1 MNVRQII
8 LREIRLP
15 LREPFRISTG
25 TMHHRRIVLAELR
38 DGDGHTAWGECV
50 AAEEP
55 NYSPETVDTAWHAL
69 RHWFAPR
76 LIGVQLPAPEAA
88 FAALCHHVHGHRM
101 AMATLEMAVWALF
114 AVRDGI
120 SLARRLG
127 GVRGVIDVG
136 ISLGV
141 QDSPEILADRAA
153 DAVAAGYRRVK
164 LKIGPGAD
172 IAYVEAVRR
181 RTGDGAPLMVDA
193 NNAYTLDDADLLARL
208 DDFGLMMI
216 EQPLDAEDLVRHAA
230 LQRRLR
236 TPLCLDESITSLE
249 RAEDMMTL
257 GSGRIINI
265 KAGRVGGLAQAVAIH
280 DACARRDVPVWC
292 GGMLETGIGRAYN
305 VALASLPNFSIP
317 GDVSPSAR
325 YWEKDIVTPEWTTCE
340 PGRIAVP
347 TGRPGLGVDV
357 DMDRIDG
364 LTVREEVLFGD

>member
-1 MNVRQII
+1 MNVRQIV

-25 TMHHRRIVLAELR
+25 TMHHRRILLAEVR
-38 DGDGHTAWGECV
+38 DGDGHSAWSECV

-69 RHWFAPR
+69 RQWFAPR
-76 LIGVQLPAPEAA
+76 LLGRPLDVPDAA
-88 FAALCHHVHGHRM
+88 FAILSRHVQGHRM
-101 AMATLEMAVWALF
+101 AMATLEAAVWTLF
-114 AVRDGI
+114 ALRDGV
-120 SLARRLG
+120 SLARLLG
-127 GVRGVIDVG
+127 GVRDTVDVG

-141 QDSPEILADRAA
+141 QDSPDALADRAA
-153 DAVAAGYRRVK
+153 AALAEGYRRVK
-164 LKIGPGAD
+164 LKIAPGAD
-172 IAYVEAVRR
+172 IEYVDAVRQR
-181 RTGDGAPLMVDA
+181 VGADTPLMVDA
-193 NNAYTLDDADLLARL
+193 NNGYTLDDAPLFARL

-216 EQPLDAEDLVRHAA
+216 EQPLDADDLVRHAA

-236 TPLCLDESITSLE
+236 TPLCLDESITSLQ
-249 RAEDMMTL
+249 RAEDMMAL

-280 DACARRDVPVWC
+280 DACARRNVPVWC

-325 YWEKDIVTPEWTTCE
+325 YWENDIVTPEWVTCE

-347 TGRPGLGVDV
+347 LDRPGLGVD
-357 DMDRIDG
+357 MDLDLIEG
-364 LTVREEVLFGD
+364 LTARMEVLGGD

>member
-1 MNVRQII
+1 MNIRQIG

-15 LREPFRISTG
+15 LREPFRISSG
-25 TMHHRRIVLAELR
+25 TLHHRRIVLAEVR
-38 DGDGHTAWGECV
+38 DGDGLTAWGECV

-76 LIGVQLPAPEAA
+76 LLGRPLDAPEAA
-88 FAALCHHVHGHRM
+88 FPLLARHVQGHRM
-101 AMATLEMAVWALF
+101 AMATLEMAVWTLF
-114 AVRDGI
+114 ALRDGV

-127 GVRGVIDVG
+127 GVRDAVDVG

-141 QDSPEILADRAA
+141 QDSPDALADRAA
-153 DAVAAGYRRVK
+153 AALADGYRRVK

-172 IAYVEAVRR
+172 IEYVAAVRR
-181 RTGDGAPLMVDA
+181 RVGAGAPLMVDA
-193 NNAYTLDDADLLARL
+193 NSAYTLDDAHLLARL

-216 EQPLDAEDLVRHAA
+216 EQPLDADDLVRHAE
-230 LQRRLR
+230 LQSRLK
-236 TPLCLDESITSLE
+236 TPLCLDESITSLQ
-249 RAEDMMTL
+249 RAEDMMAL

-280 DACARRDVPVWC
+280 DACARRNVPVWC
-292 GGMLETGIGRAYN
+292 GGMLETGIGRACN
-305 VALASLPNFSIP
+305 IALASLPNFSIP

-347 TGRPGLGVDV
+347 LDRPGLGVDI
-357 DMDRIDG
+357 DLDRIEG
-364 LTVREEVLFGD
+364 LTVRLEVLGGN

>member
-1 MNVRQII
+1 MNVRQIV

-15 LREPFRISTG
+15 LREPFRISSG
-25 TMHHRRIVLAELR
+25 TMHHRRILLAEVR

-69 RHWFAPR
+69 RQWFAPR
-76 LIGVQLPAPEAA
+76 LLGRELDAPDAVFGVLS
-88 FAALCHHVHGHRM
+88 HHVQGHRM
-101 AMATLEMAVWALF
+101 AMATLETAVWTLF
-114 AVRDGI
+114 ALRDGV
-120 SLARRLG
+120 SLAHRLG
-127 GVRGVIDVG
+127 GVRDAVDVG

-141 QDSPEILADRAA
+141 QDSPDALADRAA
-153 DAVAAGYRRVK
+153 AALAEGYRRVK
-164 LKIGPGAD
+164 MKIGPGAD
-172 IAYVEAVRR
+172 IEYVEAVRR
-181 RTGDGAPLMVDA
+181 RVGSGAPLMVDA
-193 NNAYTLDDADLLARL
+193 NNAYTLDDAPLLARL

-216 EQPLDAEDLVRHAA
+216 EQPLDADDLVRHAA

-236 TPLCLDESITSLE
+236 TPLCLDESITSLQ
-249 RAEDMMTL
+249 RAEDMMDL

-280 DACARRDVPVWC
+280 DACARRNVPVWC

-325 YWEKDIVTPEWTTCE
+325 YWEEDIVTPEWTTCE

-347 TGRPGLGVDV
+347 LDRPGLGVDV
-357 DMDRIDG
+357 VVDRIEG
-364 LTVREEVLFGD
+364 LTVRTEVLGGD

>member
-1 MNVRQII
+1 MNVRQIV

-25 TMHHRRIVLAELR
+25 TMHHRRILLAEVR
-38 DGDGHTAWGECV
+38 DGDGHSAWSECV

-69 RHWFAPR
+69 RQWFAPR
-76 LIGVQLPAPEAA
+76 LLGRPLDVPDAA
-88 FAALCHHVHGHRM
+88 FAILSRHVQGHRM
-101 AMATLEMAVWALF
+101 AMATLEAAVWTLF
-114 AVRDGI
+114 ALRDGV
-120 SLARRLG
+120 SLARLLG
-127 GVRGVIDVG
+127 GVRDTVDVG

-141 QDSPEILADRAA
+141 QDSPDALADRAA
-153 DAVAAGYRRVK
+153 AALAEGYRRVK
-164 LKIGPGAD
+164 LKIAPGAD
-172 IAYVEAVRR
+172 IEYVDAVRQR
-181 RTGDGAPLMVDA
+181 VGADAPLMVDA
-193 NNAYTLDDADLLARL
+193 NNGYTLDDAPLFARL

-216 EQPLDAEDLVRHAA
+216 EQPLDADDLVRHAA

-236 TPLCLDESITSLE
+236 TPLCLDESITSLQ
-249 RAEDMMTL
+249 RAEDMMAL

-280 DACARRDVPVWC
+280 DACARRNVPVWC

-325 YWEKDIVTPEWTTCE
+325 YWENDIVTPEWVTCE

-347 TGRPGLGVDV
+347 LDRPGLGVD
-357 DMDRIDG
+357 MDLDLIEG
-364 LTVREEVLFGD
+364 LTARMEVLGGD